1 MQPVNP
7 TSTLHARSVVYIGR
21 AQCSSLYC
29 IPPTSMPPACQM
41 APNRASAPL
50 TTSHAPLCLNERY
63 TRAIAPHPCQCANRA
78 PPLTHGSRTLATNR
92 RIVTASA
99 TRHSAAPPQWHCAS
113 SPTRDFDAIL
123 ALVSCHLATPFQ
135 ASSPAVRSRRPE

>member
-7 TSTLHARSVVYIGR
+7 TSTLHARSVVYR
-21 AQCSSLYC
+21 PCTVHLLYC

-50 TTSHAPLCLNERY
+50 TISHAPLCLNERY
-63 TRAIAPHPCQCANRA
+63 SRAIAPHPCQCANRA
-78 PPLTHGSRTLATNR
+78 PPLTHTTTLATNR
-92 RIVTASA
+92 RIVAASA

-123 ALVSCHLATPFQ
+123 ALVSCHLATSFQ
-135 ASSPAVRSRRPE
+135 ASSPAVSSRRLE